1 MKVTIHITHTEAD
14 DLAQVEA
21 AAERLGLDVTSHGGF
36 MGRRHTEMSAEMDAP
51 TLTALLDAAP
61 RARPVAA

>member
-21 AAERLGLDVTSHGGF
+21 AARQLGLDVTSHGGF
-36 MGRRHTEMSAEMDAP
+36 MGRRHTELAAEMDPA
-51 TLTALLDAAP
+51 TLAALLEAAP
-61 RARPVAA
+61 RPSAAAA